1 MGKFELLKLL
11 ITQVEKYYASEDT
24 SKNLDSFLIWLTIEN
39 NRNSIILDKIN
50 DKTDAENSIE
60 MLNGLLHRYV
70 KMYSKQLLEY
80 STNLSFEEYSF
91 LATLG
96 GLKSCTK
103 SELIDL
109 MVYEK
114 STGLEI
120 IKRLIAKKLIS
131 EEPNQLDKRS
141 KQITLT
147 DIGNNILIKALV
159 QMEGVSLEFTTA
171 LDIAEKSIL
180 HRILL
185 KLVNSHRQ
193 QPDRAK

>member
-1 MGKFELLKLL
+1 MEKFELLKLL
-11 ITQVEKYYASEDT
+11 MTQVDKYYASEET
-24 SKNLDSFLIWLTIEN
+24 RKNLDSFLIWLTIEN
-39 NRNSIILDKIN
+39 SRDNIIFDKIN
-50 DKTDAENSIE
+50 DKTDTENSIE
-60 MLNGLLHRYV
+60 MLNALLHRYV

-91 LATLG
+91 LAMLG

-120 IKRLIAKKLIS
+120 IKRLIMKNLIA

-141 KQITLT
+141 KQIKLT
-147 DIGNNILIKALV
+147 DIGNNVLVKSLV
-159 QMEGVSLEFTTA
+159 QMEVISLEFTAA
-171 LDIAEKSIL
+171 LGIAEKNIL

>member
-1 MGKFELLKLL
+1 MEKFELLKLL
-11 ITQVEKYYASEDT
+11 ITQVDKYYASEDT
-24 SKNLDSFLIWLTIEN
+24 SKNLDSFLIWLTVEN
-39 NRNSIILDKIN
+39 SRNSIIFDKIN

-120 IKRLIAKKLIS
+120 IKRLIVKNLIS

-141 KQITLT
+141 KQIKLT
-147 DIGNNILIKALV
+147 DIGNNILTKALV
-159 QMEGVSLEFTTA
+159 QMEVVSLEFTAA

-193 QPDRAK
+193 QLDRAK